1 MFCDAFKHDE
11 VSFTFHFSRF
21 TKNEISRFTFHV
33 SRKMI
38 YRSKAP
44 LRIGLAGGGTDV
56 SPYSDLYGGAILN
69 ATLSLYAHA
78 TIEPIQENGGHPGG
92 DSIVFTAIDQ
102 MEEESFDASNDVPV
116 NGKLI
121 LLKGVYNRIQKD
133 YGLPKKNFRLSTYVD
148 APAGSGLGT
157 SSTLVVAIIGAFV
170 EMLRLPLGEYDIAHY
185 AYEIERKDLGLAGG
199 KQDQYAATF
208 GGVNYMEFYDEDKVI
223 VNPLR
228 IKQQYLFE
236 LENNLLLYYTSKS
249 RESAKI
255 IEQQARNVTD
265 QKETSIEAMHQL
277 KQQAQMMKEALLK
290 GRLHEIGE
298 ILDFGFQQK
307 RKMATGISNELMD
320 EIYETAKAAGA
331 TGGKISG
338 AGGGG
343 FMIFYCPG
351 NAKYTV
357 AKKLERFGGVHRGY
371 QFVEHG
377 LTTWTV

>member
-1 MFCDAFKHDE
+1 
-11 VSFTFHFSRF
+11 
-21 TKNEISRFTFHV
+21 
-33 SRKMI
+33 MI
-38 YRSKAP
+38 YRSRAP

-69 ATLSLYAHA
+69 ATISLYAYA
-78 TIEPIQENGGHPGG
+78 NIQPIEENAIIVQALDRHEEQRHEWTNELPI
-92 DSIVFTAIDQ
+92 D
-102 MEEESFDASNDVPV
+102 
-116 NGKLI
+116 GKLD

-133 YGLPKKNFRLSTYVD
+133 FGVPLTGFKLSTYVD

-157 SSTLVVAIIGAFV
+157 SSTLVVAIVGAFT

-185 AYEIERKDLGLAGG
+185 AYEIERNDLKLAGG

-208 GGVNYMEFYDEDKVI
+208 GGVNFMEFYEGDKVI

-228 IKQQYLFE
+228 IKQQYLNE
-236 LENNLLLYYTSKS
+236 LENNLVLYFTSTS
-249 RESAKI
+249 RESATI
-255 IEQQARNVTD
+255 IKEQVKNVN
-265 QKETSIEAMHQL
+265 QKNEKSIEAMHQL
-277 KQQAQMMKEALLK
+277 KEQSRMMKEAILK

-307 RKMATGISNELMD
+307 RKMAANISNSGLEEL
-320 EIYETAKAAGA
+320 YETAKKSGA

-351 NAKYTV
+351 NCRYKVIEA
-357 AKKLERFGGVHRGY
+357 LEAFGGRSRNY
-371 QFVEHG
+371 QFTEYG
-377 LTTWTV
+377 LTSWTA

>member
-1 MFCDAFKHDE
+1 
-11 VSFTFHFSRF
+11 
-21 TKNEISRFTFHV
+21 
-33 SRKMI
+33 MI

-69 ATLSLYAHA
+69 ATISLYAHA
-78 TIEPIQENGGHPGG
+78 TIEPLADKKIIL
-92 DSIVFTAIDQ
+92 SAIDRQ
-102 MEEESFDASNDVPV
+102 EELESDFTKELPV
-116 NGKLI
+116 TGQLD

-133 YGLPKKNFRLSTYVD
+133 HNLISSGFKLSTYVD

-157 SSTLVVAIIGAFV
+157 SSTLVVAIIGAFA
-170 EMLRLPLGEYDIAHY
+170 EMLRLPFGEYDMAHY
-185 AYEIERKDLGLAGG
+185 AYDIERKDLRLAGG

-208 GGVNYMEFYDEDKVI
+208 GGVNFMEFYAGDKVV

-236 LENNLLLYYTSKS
+236 LENNLLLYYTSTS
-249 RESAKI
+249 RDSGKI
-255 IEQQARNVTD
+255 IEQQAKNVESK
-265 QKETSIEAMHQL
+265 KEASIEAMHQL

-290 GRLHEIGE
+290 GRLNEIGE

-307 RKMATGISNELMD
+307 RKMAEGISNSLME
-320 EIYETAKAAGA
+320 EIYESAKTAGA

-351 NAKYTV
+351 NTKYAV
-357 AKKLERFGGVHRGY
+357 AKNLEKFGGVARHY

-377 LTTWTV
+377 LATWTI